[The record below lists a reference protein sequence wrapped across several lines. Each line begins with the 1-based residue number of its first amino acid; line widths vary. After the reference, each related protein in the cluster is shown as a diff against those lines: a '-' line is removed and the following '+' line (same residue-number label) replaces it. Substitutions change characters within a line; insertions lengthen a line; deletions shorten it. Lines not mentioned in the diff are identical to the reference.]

1 MKKISMKSSKIKVV
15 LTDVDGVLTDGGM
28 YYSTKGDIMKK
39 FHARDGMGVTLLRKN
54 NIPTI
59 IVTKEKNEII
69 KQWSNK
75 MKIDKLLMGILNKE
89 TILEKICKNYDV
101 QASEICYI
109 GDDINDLGLLKLVG
123 FSATP
128 SDGIIEAQKIC
139 DYICKNNGGNGVFRE
154 VANMILSSQKVKL

>member
-1 MKKISMKSSKIKVV
+1 MKKISIKASKIKVV

-39 FHARDGMGVTLLRKN
+39 FHVRDGMGVTLLRKN
-54 NIPTI
+54 DIPTI

-69 KQWSNK
+69 KQWSKK
-75 MKIDKLLMGILNKE
+75 MKIDKLLMGIINKE
-89 TILEKICKNYDV
+89 AVLEKICKNYDV

-123 FSATP
+123 LSATP

-154 VANMILSSQKVKL
+154 VATMILSSQKVKL

>member
-1 MKKISMKSSKIKVV
+1 MKKISIKASKIKVV

-54 NIPTI
+54 NIPSI

-69 KQWSNK
+69 KQWSKK
-75 MKIDKLLMGILNKE
+75 MKIDKLLMGVINKE
-89 TILEKICKNYDV
+89 TVLEKICKNYDV

-139 DYICKNNGGNGVFRE
+139 DYICKNNGGNAVFRE
-154 VANMILSSQKVKL
+154 VANVILSSQKVKL